1 VRLRL
6 VLLALAGICILTACG
21 DSTSPQTPPV
31 TQHNKVIPAA
41 LLEGSSSGDWPVFGY
56 DPGHTGYV
64 DALVE
69 PHVLAGKLAWSQ
81 KFGPIF
87 SSAVAGLG
95 MVYIA
100 STDGYLYA
108 LDQTSGAIV
117 WRVNIGNYLT
127 DATPALEGQALF
139 VSVHST
145 TIEALNARTGSVYWT
160 FDMAEKIQAPPLV
173 VGSHVLV
180 ASRTTL
186 WSLNATNGQLL
197 WKFHRGAVSWPTTG
211 VPAVAG
217 NTVYIGLGSGTQ
229 FWALDLSSGQ
239 ALWSFDTGDRIT
251 STALVAANIV
261 YVATWHG
268 MLFAL
273 DRVHGTK
280 LWSYSLNGKTN
291 QSVVDGV
298 GGSMA
303 LADGK
308 LYVGDY
314 RGEVICLDAQH
325 GKLTW
330 RFATGAQVLA
340 TPVIAA
346 GLVYVGSDDGYFYA
360 LNTRTGRPAW
370 RYATGEVRSS
380 ASLASGHLYVGSL
393 DGMMYAFS

>member
-1 VRLRL
+1 MRLRL

-21 DSTSPQTPPV
+21 GSTSSQTPPV
-31 TQHNKVIPAA
+31 AQHNKVISAA
-41 LLEGSSSGDWPVFGY
+41 LLEGSSSGDWPMFGY

-117 WRVNIGNYLT
+117 WRASIGNYLA

-139 VSVHST
+139 VALHSSG
-145 TIEALNARTGSVYWT
+145 IEALNAYTGSLYWT
-160 FDMAEKIQAPPLV
+160 FDTTEKIQAPPLV
-173 VGSHVLV
+173 IGSRVLV

-186 WSLNATNGQLL
+186 WSLNALNGQLL
-197 WKFHRGAVSWPTTG
+197 WKFHRGAVGWPTTG

-217 NTVYIGLGSGTQ
+217 NTVYVGLGTGTQ
-229 FWALDLSSGQ
+229 FWALDLSNGH

-251 STALVAANIV
+251 SAALVEANIV
-261 YVATWHG
+261 YVSTWHG
-268 MLFAL
+268 IIFAL
-273 DRVHGTK
+273 DRMRGTK

-291 QSVVDGV
+291 ESVVDGV

-303 LADGK
+303 LAGGK

-314 RGEVICLDAQH
+314 RGAVICLDARR
-325 GKLTW
+325 GKLIW

-340 TPVIAA
+340 TPVVSA

-360 LNTRTGRPAW
+360 LNTHTGRPAW

-380 ASLASGHLYVGSL
+380 ASLAGGHLYVGSL

>member
-1 VRLRL
+1 MRPKL
-6 VLLALAGICILTACG
+6 VLLALAGICILSACSG
-21 DSTSPQTPPV
+21 STSSQTPTV
-31 TQHNKVIPAA
+31 MQHNKVIAAA
-41 LLEGSSSGDWPVFGY
+41 LLEGSSKGDWPMFGY

-69 PHVLAGKLAWSQ
+69 PRVLVGKLAWSK

-87 SSAVAGLG
+87 SSAIAGLG

-108 LDQTSGAIV
+108 LDQASGALV
-117 WRVNIGNYLT
+117 WRASIGSYLA

-139 VSVHST
+139 VALHST
-145 TIEALNARTGSVYWT
+145 GIEALNAHTGSLYWT
-160 FDMAEKIQAPPLV
+160 FDTAEKIQAPPLV
-173 VGSHVLV
+173 VGSNVLV
-180 ASRTTL
+180 ASRSTL

-197 WKFHRGAVSWPTTG
+197 WKFSRGTVGWPTTG
-211 VPAVAG
+211 TPAVAG
-217 NTVYIGLGSGTQ
+217 NTVFVGLGTGTQ
-229 FWALDLSSGQ
+229 FWALDLSSGH

-251 STALVAANIV
+251 SAALVRGNIV
-261 YVATWHG
+261 YVSTWHG
-268 MLFAL
+268 IIFAL
-273 DRVHGTK
+273 DRAHGKK
-280 LWSYSLNGKTN
+280 LWSYSLNAKTN

-314 RGEVICLDAQH
+314 RGEVICLDTQH
-325 GKLTW
+325 GKLIW

-340 TPVIAA
+340 TPVVAA

-360 LNTRTGRPAW
+360 LNTHTGRPAW

-380 ASLASGHLYVGSL
+380 ATLAGGHLYIGSL
-393 DGMMYAFS
+393 NGMMYAFS